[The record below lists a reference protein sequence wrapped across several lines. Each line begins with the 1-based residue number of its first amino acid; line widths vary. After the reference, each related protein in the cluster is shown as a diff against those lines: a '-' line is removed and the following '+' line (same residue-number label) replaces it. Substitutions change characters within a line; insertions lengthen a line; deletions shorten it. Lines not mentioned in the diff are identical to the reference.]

1 MIEIRNMTTSYGRG
15 ELFRVAGLTLKTGEI
30 TAVIGRNGSGKST
43 LLKTLAGFLKY
54 QGSITIRGRECRDY
68 SARERARE
76 IAWLPQ
82 MLKTVQMDVETLAEH
97 GRYPHHGSTR
107 RMGDADREKVKEA
120 LRMTGMEN
128 MAKRSLQE
136 LSGGERQRAYLAMVI
151 AQDTPMIL
159 LDEPTTYMDL
169 VYQKT
174 FFEILQHLKQSG
186 RGIVLS
192 VHHLEQ
198 CFAFCDSI
206 CLMDQRTLVR
216 KATPEEWAKDTDTL
230 RAVFGIEMKKTE
242 DRELMYPYMIRR

>member
-54 QGSITIRGRECRDY
+54 QGSITIRGRE
-68 SARERARE
+68 
-76 IAWLPQ
+76 
-82 MLKTVQMDVETLAEH
+82 TVQMDVETLAEH

-120 LRMTGMEN
+120 LRMTGMEK

-216 KATPEEWAKDTDTL
+216 KATPEEWAKATDTL